1 MGISYRAGQFLHL
14 LTAKRKREHRKFVYE
29 ILDPSMAALFFRMSD
44 PDQSH
49 SVRVFQT
56 LVDQGEED
64 DDLLKAA
71 LLHDVGKSLHPLRA
85 WERSLVVVMNRML
98 PNQVLKWGQSE
109 PYGWRKPFVVALQ
122 HPEWGAALVQQEG
135 GSETLVTLIR
145 YHQEHALPSIR
156 KDVQELLERLQ
167 TADGMN

>member
-14 LTAKRKREHRKFVYE
+14 LTAKRKREHRGFVYE
-29 ILDPSMAALFFRMSD
+29 ILGPSLAALFFQMSD
-44 PDQSH
+44 PDQAH
-49 SVRVFQT
+49 SVRVYQT
-56 LVDQGEED
+56 LADQRED
-64 DDLLKAA
+64 NEDLLMAA

-85 WERSLVVVMNRML
+85 WERSLVVVTNRIL
-98 PNQVLKWGQSE
+98 PNQVLKWGQDE
-109 PYGWRKPFVVALQ
+109 PHGWRKPFVVALQ

-135 GSETLVTLIR
+135 GSETLVSLIR
-145 YHQEHALPSIR
+145 YHQEHAPPCIR